1 MPSDRPRIAFL
12 DALRGLGVLGILA
25 VNVSFMAAT
34 FEQTVVP
41 TAWPFANEGA
51 SLVAWFVVHVFFESK
66 FITLFSLLFGASAWL
81 VGGDPGDPERSGALR
96 RRLAWLAL
104 FGLVHGA
111 FVWYGDV
118 LLDYAVAGVL
128 VLACRGWSARRLL
141 AAGGLGFL
149 AGLLFMTLAPP
160 LLGLVSLV
168 PAAPPPPA
176 AFQGGFAAS
185 LQANV
190 VTWAQYRGLVAFFTL
205 PYCAPLM
212 LLGLGLFKAGV
223 LGGGADPRVYRAG
236 LLAGALALALHAA
249 ATLAWVRSGFAD
261 GAAVARDELLQ
272 NLASPFVAFGYL
284 SALALAGRRLAGLLA
299 PLGRMAFSNY
309 IAQSLLVT
317 ALTYGGR
324 GPGWFDRLDRPALAL
339 VVVATWA
346 LQIGWSRWWLRRH
359 ESGPLEW
366 AWRGLTWRRRMP
378 WLRAGPSP

>member
-1 MPSDRPRIAFL
+1 VPPDRPRIAFL

-41 TAWPFANEGA
+41 PAWPFANEGA
-51 SLVAWFVVHVFFESK
+51 SLAAWFVVHVFFESK

-81 VGGDPGDPERSGALR
+81 VGGDPGDAARARALR

-104 FGLVHGA
+104 FGLLHGA

-118 LLDYAVAGVL
+118 LLDYAVAGVP

-141 AAGGLGFL
+141 AAGSLGFL
-149 AGLLFMTLAPP
+149 AGLLFMTLAPALP
-160 LLGLVSLV
+160 GLGTLV

-176 AFQGGFAAS
+176 AFEGGFAAS
-185 LQANV
+185 LQANL
-190 VTWAQYRGLVAFFTL
+190 VTWAQYRALVAFFTL

-212 LLGLGLFKAGV
+212 LVGLGLFKAGV
-223 LGGGADPRVYRAG
+223 LGGGAPPRVYRAG
-236 LLAGALALALHAA
+236 LLAGALALALQAA

-261 GAAVARDELLQ
+261 GELAARDEALM
-272 NLASPFVAFGYL
+272 NLTSPFVAFGYL
-284 SALALAGRRLAGLLA
+284 SALALAGRGRLAALLA

-339 VVVATWA
+339 VVAGVWA
-346 LQIGWSRWWLRRH
+346 LQVAWSHWWLRRFA
-359 ESGPLEW
+359 SGPLE
-366 AWRGLTWRRRMP
+366 AVWRRLTWRRP
-378 WLRAGPSP
+378 

>member
-1 MPSDRPRIAFL
+1 VPSDRPRIAFL

-41 TAWPFANEGA
+41 QAWPFPNDGA

-81 VGGDPGDPERSGALR
+81 VGGPPGDAARAGALR

-104 FGLVHGA
+104 FGLLHGA

-141 AAGGLGFL
+141 AAGGLGLL
-149 AGLLFMTLAPP
+149 AGLVLMTLAPP
-160 LLGLVSLV
+160 LLGLATLV
-168 PAAPPPPA
+168 PGAAPPPA
-176 AFQGGFAAS
+176 AFQGSFAAS

-190 VTWAQYRGLVAFFTL
+190 VTWAQYRALVAFFTL

-223 LGGGADPRVYRAG
+223 LGGEADARVYRAG
-236 LLAGALALALHAA
+236 LLAGAIALALHAA
-249 ATLAWVRSGFAD
+249 ATLDWVRSGFA
-261 GAAVARDELLQ
+261 GGMPAARDELLL
-272 NLASPFVAFGYL
+272 NLTSPFVAFAYL
-284 SALALAGRRLAGLLA
+284 SALALARRGRLARLLA

-339 VVVATWA
+339 VVVGVWA
-346 LQIGWSRWWLRRH
+346 LQAAWSHWWLQRFA
-359 ESGPLEW
+359 SGPLEW

-378 WLRAGPSP
+378 WRVGAG

>member
-1 MPSDRPRIAFL
+1 VPSDRPRIAFL

-41 TAWPFANEGA
+41 QAWPFANEGA
-51 SLVAWFVVHVFFESK
+51 SLAAWFVVHVFFESK

-81 VGGDPGDPERSGALR
+81 VGGDPGDAVRARALR
-96 RRLAWLAL
+96 RRLGWLAL
-104 FGLVHGA
+104 FGLLHGA
-111 FVWYGDV
+111 VVWYGDV

-141 AAGGLGFL
+141 AAGGLGFV
-149 AGLLFMTLAPP
+149 AGLLVMTLAPP
-160 LLGLVSLV
+160 LLGLGTLV

-176 AFQGGFAAS
+176 AFQGGFAGS
-185 LQANV
+185 LQANL
-190 VTWAQYRGLVAFFTL
+190 VTWAQYRALVAFFTL

-223 LGGGADPRVYRAG
+223 LGGAAAPRVYRAG

-249 ATLAWVRSGFAD
+249 ATFDWMRAGFAD
-261 GAAVARDELLQ
+261 GGPAARDELLL
-272 NLASPFVAFGYL
+272 NLTSPFVAFGYL
-284 SALALAGRRLAGLLA
+284 SALALAGRRLTVLLA

-339 VVVATWA
+339 VVVLVWA
-346 LQIGWSRWWLRRH
+346 LQIAWSRWWLRRFA
-359 ESGPLEW
+359 SGPLEW
-366 AWRGLTWRRRMP
+366 AWHRLTWPRP
-378 WLRAGPSP
+378 RACA